1 MDTAHG
7 RMNFSFDVGQRILDQ
22 DLIPHCISTDLT
34 LPGRALTVHSM
45 TEMMTRFLAM
55 DFTMDQ
61 VVTMSTLNP
70 AKAIGQENRL
80 GTLGVGMQADISV
93 LDIEE
98 GDWVVSDVVGGTRR
112 TEKAV
117 VPTLTVKKGQV
128 FEVRS
133 EEHTSEL
140 QSRA

>member
-1 MDTAHG
+1 
-7 RMNFSFDVGQRILDQ
+7 
-22 DLIPHCISTDLT
+22 
-34 LPGRALTVHSM
+34 M

-98 GDWVVSDVVGGTRR
+98 GD
-112 TEKAV
+112 
-117 VPTLTVKKGQV
+117 
-128 FEVRS
+128 
-133 EEHTSEL
+133 
-140 QSRA
+140 